1 MEQIEDVILQDGPLD
16 DYLQRCVADQQQHL
30 EQSQQEI
37 KSIKQQLASIDHRMD
52 NLLDALA
59 DGILPAQQ
67 IQNKYGAE
75 ENKKRQLS
83 YRLQQLKD
91 SLESGPVELPI
102 FRELLKQELQQNEEA
117 RKDALHALI
126 ERIQAYPDRKVEVKF
141 RIGEKTEGTG
151 GGQKLDPHLSTYPV
165 HELSFAQV

>member
-1 MEQIEDVILQDGPLD
+1 MN
-16 DYLQRCVADQQQHL
+16 
-30 EQSQQEI
+30 
-37 KSIKQQLASIDHRMD
+37 

-102 FRELLKQELQQNEEA
+102 FRELLKQELQQDEKV
-117 RKDALHALI
+117 RKEALHALI

-151 GGQKLDPHLSTYPV
+151 GGQNFDPHESTYPV
-165 HELSFAQV
+165 RD

>member
-1 MEQIEDVILQDGPLD
+1 M
-16 DYLQRCVADQQQHL
+16 
-30 EQSQQEI
+30 
-37 KSIKQQLASIDHRMD
+37 
-52 NLLDALA
+52 
-59 DGILPAQQ
+59 
-67 IQNKYGAE
+67 
-75 ENKKRQLS
+75 S

-151 GGQKLDPHLSTYPV
+151 GGQKLDPHESTYPV
-165 HELSFAQV
+165 PGFTTGPWADYLRSYLAL